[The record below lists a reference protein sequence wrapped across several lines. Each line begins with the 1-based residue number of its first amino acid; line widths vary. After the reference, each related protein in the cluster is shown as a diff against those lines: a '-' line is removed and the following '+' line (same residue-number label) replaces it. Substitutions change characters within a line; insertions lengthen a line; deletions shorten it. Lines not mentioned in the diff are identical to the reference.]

1 MALLISDIT
10 QYTGSEYGVYR
21 FQAKATDNKGVYADS
36 SLSNIETYNIPLL
49 NISISEKTI
58 TITGFITNVNSVK
71 LYMDNEVAATL
82 ARTTESQLTYTI
94 SDEVDPKK
102 PHKIYVVAE
111 GDGIR
116 ENYSNTVIYGVL
128 PTFADNDWDTI
139 AGVSEQIARLSLEGD
154 LLYTYIKQQFGWEV
168 GMTKSFTTKDGSI
181 YNAQI
186 WDFNDKVD
194 KNGNKL
200 GITFGCVELL
210 KTTYPMN
217 ATNTNAGGFGASEMA
232 NTTLP
237 SVLETLPEDLINV
250 IKDTKI
256 TYHSGSDDPTTELSG
271 NFKLYLPSEY
281 EIFHSTNHAVQEGVW
296 LKYWQLHNTAADRV
310 KKRYGGASGTYWWL
324 RSAVRSS
331 IYLFAGVSSSGSMDY
346 YNAGDMVS
354 VCLCFNV

>member
-116 ENYSNTVIYGVL
+116 ENYSNTVI
-128 PTFADNDWDTI
+128 
-139 AGVSEQIARLSLEGD
+139 
-154 LLYTYIKQQFGWEV
+154 
-168 GMTKSFTTKDGSI
+168 
-181 YNAQI
+181 
-186 WDFNDKVD
+186 
-194 KNGNKL
+194 
-200 GITFGCVELL
+200 
-210 KTTYPMN
+210 
-217 ATNTNAGGFGASEMA
+217 
-232 NTTLP
+232 
-237 SVLETLPEDLINV
+237 
-250 IKDTKI
+250 
-256 TYHSGSDDPTTELSG
+256 
-271 NFKLYLPSEY
+271 
-281 EIFHSTNHAVQEGVW
+281 
-296 LKYWQLHNTAADRV
+296 
-310 KKRYGGASGTYWWL
+310 
-324 RSAVRSS
+324 
-331 IYLFAGVSSSGSMDY
+331 
-346 YNAGDMVS
+346 
-354 VCLCFNV
+354 